1 MPLRFYNTLSRK
13 LEDFKPLKSG
23 EVSLYTCGPTVYDY
37 MHIGNLRTFVF
48 DDTLRRALEASD
60 YKVKHVMNITDVGHL
75 VSDGDE
81 GEDKLEKG
89 AKREGKTV
97 WEVAAHYMEAFKNDV
112 ASMNILVPNVRAGQ
126 DEYCRATD
134 FTPQQIEIIKILLDK
149 KFAYQAEQ
157 AIYFDVTKLASYG
170 ELTGQKLSD
179 KEIAVRSEV
188 VTDENKHHPQDF
200 ALWFFTVGRFAKHD
214 MRWDSPW
221 GEGFPGW
228 HLECSAII
236 HAVLGDPIDIH
247 TGGVDNIG
255 THHVNEMAQTEA
267 AFGHKL
273 ANYWLHSE
281 HLLVNN
287 QRMAKS
293 LGNFYTLADV
303 MKKGYDPLAIRLL
316 FLQAHYRHQL
326 NFSWE
331 ALEAAQAFLNRLRA
345 WADLQFQP
353 NLGHKKDAGST
364 YQPSLDKIKQT
375 INDDLNTSQ
384 ALAVLSSLVKTAEL
398 EGVDP
403 EKLTALLEQLD
414 QLLGLRLCSRE
425 DINNKAKSLIVAHE
439 EARKS
444 GNWTKADEI
453 RDQLNKQ
460 GIEIND
466 TPHGPVWRRS

>member
-293 LGNFYTLADV
+293 LGNFYILADV